1 MCYNLDGD
9 VNEEKFLNK
18 FFILGL
24 VLIPLILTKIMDNI
38 FNDKV
43 PQIISY
49 ILILSPLLGLLL
61 FIIKIVGFSNKE
73 ETYSNQ
79 KEAHS
84 NENGTKNLIIIAIV
98 CGIIFLLFVAL
109 LIFAL
114 IEGSKSISEIGLILP
129 IIK

>member
-1 MCYNLDGD
+1 MGYNLDGD

-79 KEAHS
+79 KKHIQM
-84 NENGTKNLIIIAIV
+84 KMVQKI
-98 CGIIFLLFVAL
+98 
-109 LIFAL
+109 
-114 IEGSKSISEIGLILP
+114 
-129 IIK
+129 